1 MNVFDLFA
9 KLSLD
14 TSEYEEELGEARE
27 EAEKGGGKIGAALGT
42 AAKVG
47 AAAIAAGASA
57 ITAVTKSAIDSYAD
71 YEQLVGGV
79 ETLFGD
85 SAEQVIEDANNA
97 FKTAGMSVNDYMETS
112 IQSAASLI
120 NSLGG
125 DQKKAAELMNLS
137 ITDMADNVNKMGTTM
152 ESVQNAYRGFSRGNF
167 TMLDN
172 LALGFAGTKEGM
184 QELLDKAQ
192 ELSGIEYDIDS
203 YSDIVQA
210 IHVVQTEMGI
220 TGTTA
225 KEASETISGSI
236 ASMKSAWQ
244 NLITGI
250 ADENAN
256 MGQLI
261 DNVVESAETAAQNL
275 LPRINQTLS
284 GIGQVITGLAPV
296 ITTAVPQLITDVLP
310 SLLIAAASLIKAIGS
325 ALIGS
330 LPQLLDV
337 GIELVFTLVDGI
349 IDALPELIPA
359 VVAVIL
365 TVVEKLTEPSTLMQ
379 VIQAGFQIIG
389 AIAKGLIQ
397 AVPVLIEKVPVII
410 TNLVEAILS
419 FLPQIF
425 ESGVQMIAQ
434 IGKGIASAFPG
445 LVAKISEWWTN
456 IKDVTG
462 TAWETISSV
471 ASEKAAAMGDMLKG
485 KWNSIKSAYDEHGK
499 GLKGIAAAAVEA
511 VKQKWT
517 LGFDTINTLTGG
529 KLNGIKD
536 LFNRF
541 SDNVKNIFNR
551 LVQAAV
557 SWGRDLI
564 QSFINGIKQKWEAL
578 KSTVRN
584 IANTVKNYLGFSEP
598 KEGPL
603 SDFHTYAPD
612 MMALFAKGIRDN
624 EKLVTDQLQKS
635 FQFDNSLFAG
645 GAAEKTGGEPAA
657 APVIYLTA
665 LFEMDGEVI
674 SRKTYQYNQNEIS
687 RHGMSLVKA

>member
-1 MNVFDLFA
+1 MNVFELFA

-14 TSEYEEELGEARE
+14 TSEYEEELGEAKE
-27 EAEKGGGKIGAALGT
+27 EADKGGGKIGAALGT

-85 SAEQVIEDANNA
+85 SAGKVIEDANNA

-112 IQSAASLI
+112 IQSAAALI

-152 ESVQNAYRGFSRGNF
+152 EAVQNAYRGFSRGNF

-184 QELLDKAQ
+184 QELLDKA
-192 ELSGIEYDIDS
+192 EEIEKQQGRNTKFSIDS

-210 IHVVQTEMGI
+210 IHVVQDEMGI

-236 ASMKSAWQ
+236 ASMKSAWK
-244 NLITGI
+244 NLITGV

-256 MGQLI
+256 MELLI
-261 DNVVESAETAAQNL
+261 DNVVDSAETAAQNL
-275 LPRINQTLS
+275 LPRIEQTLS

-296 ITTAVPQLITDVLP
+296 IASAVPQLITSVLP
-310 SLLIAAASLIKAIGS
+310 SLLIAAASLIKAIGG

-337 GIELVFTLVDGI
+337 GIDLVFTLIDGI
-349 IDALPELIPA
+349 TDALPDLIPA
-359 VVAVIL
+359 VVQVIL
-365 TVVEKLTEPSTLMQ
+365 TIVEKLTEPSTLMQ
-379 VIQAGFQIIG
+379 LIQAAFQIIG
-389 AIAKGLIQ
+389 AIAQGLINAIPELIK
-397 AVPVLIEKVPVII
+397 AVPTIIMNLI
-410 TNLVEAILS
+410 EAILR
-419 FLPQIF
+419 FLPQILV
-425 ESGVQMIAQ
+425 SGTQLIIEFAL
-434 IGKGIASAFPG
+434 GIARGSAQAVYEVG
-445 LVAKISEWWTN
+445 K
-456 IKDVTG
+456 
-462 TAWETISSV
+462 
-471 ASEKAAAMGDMLKG
+471 MLTE
-485 KWNSIKSAYDEHGK
+485 I
-499 GLKGIAAAAVEA
+499 
-511 VKQKWT
+511 QKR
-517 LGFDTINTLTGG
+517 FKERINDAR
-529 KLNGIKD
+529 K
-536 LFNRF
+536 
-541 SDNVKNIFNR
+541 
-551 LVQAAV
+551 
-557 SWGRDLI
+557 WGRDLI
-564 QSFINGIKQKWEAL
+564 QNFINGIKEKWEAL
-578 KSTVRN
+578 KSTLKN
-584 IANTVKNYLGFSEP
+584 IANTVKDYLGFSEP

-624 EKLVTDQLQKS
+624 EKLITDQIKKS
-635 FQFDNSLFAG
+635 FAFDSSLFSGSTAG
-645 GAAEKTGGEPAA
+645 GQSSETAATPF
-657 APVIYLTA
+657 IINLTA
-665 LFEMDGEVI
+665 LVELDGEVLT
-674 SRKTYQYNQNEIS
+674 RKTYRYSQNEIS
-687 RHGMSLVKA
+687 RHGMSLLNT